1 LVIAG
6 IKIGKIGLIG
16 DGAVPTMS
24 PERLWRIEELYHA
37 AREGTAEERAALLAQ
52 TDPELRREVELLLS
66 DPSGSEFLDRP
77 AILNALELL
86 EHATVTRLHSG
97 ACLGPYRI
105 ESKLGE
111 GGMGDVFRAVDT
123 RLGRAVAIK
132 IAHEQFS
139 DRFEREARAISSL
152 NHPNIC
158 TLYDIGSNYLVMEL
172 VEGETIAARLKSG
185 PLPSK
190 TALLYASQIVAA
202 LVEAHARGIVHR
214 DLKPGNIMV
223 GKSCIKVLD
232 FGLAKSGQDETVTA
246 SHRIMGTPA
255 YMAPEQ
261 RQGKTADARSDIYS
275 FGCVLYEML
284 TGATL
289 SSGRRRIASRKLER
303 IVSRCLEE
311 DPARRWQSASELQR
325 ELATVTLPRRWT
337 RAAAVATAI
346 LVMSAA
352 AYFAFR
358 RPAKLTA
365 KDTVVLAEFE
375 NKTGDPVFDQT
386 LRQGLTVQL
395 EQSPFLSLVS
405 DQRTQQVLRF
415 MNRPPETRLTP
426 EISREICERT
436 GSSAVLEGSIAA
448 LGSQYILWLRAR
460 NCRTGDVLAEQQ
472 AQAERKEGV
481 LKALSGMATQ
491 MRTRLG
497 ESLAS
502 IQEHSTP
509 LEQATT
515 SSLEA
520 LKAYSAATIAQSA
533 HGAPAAIPHY
543 QHAIAIDPQFA
554 MAHAYLGFR
563 WSDTGQTDQGADE
576 VRKAYALRDRVSDRE
591 RRFILMLYDRQV
603 TGNLQKELQTLESWA
618 QTYPRDAYARGILG
632 GWVSFGTGQY
642 ERGIQA
648 SQEAIWL
655 HGTSPFPY
663 ANIAIHNLCL
673 NRFAEA
679 ADILRLGAERKVE
692 IPEFVVNRYYL
703 AFLKGDQAGMEREI
717 ARVSGTAVEDSIS
730 HHQALVFARSGRM
743 GQARTMWERAITSAQ
758 QAGKRETAA
767 TYEAAAAVS
776 EAHCGNMVAARKRA
790 RAALELA
797 KGRDVVY
804 AAAFALALS
813 GEGSESL
820 RLAADLEKRFPEDT
834 PVLFEYL
841 PTLHALSA
849 LAARTPLDAV
859 KRLERAIPYD
869 FAMPG
874 TVLFAKFGGLYTVY
888 VRGQAYLA
896 AGRGQEAAAEFQKI
910 LDHRGIVLADPVG
923 ALAHLQL
930 GRAYVVS
937 GDRIKAR
944 SAYQDFLAIWKDAD
958 PDIPILKQAKAEYAK
973 LQ

>member
-1 LVIAG
+1 MSAERFREIA
-6 IKIGKIGLIG
+6 
-16 DGAVPTMS
+16 
-24 PERLWRIEELYHA
+24 ELYHA
-37 AREGTAEERAALLAQ
+37 AREGTAGERAALLEQA
-52 TDPELRREVELLLS
+52 DPALRREVESLLAQP
-66 DPSGSEFLDRP
+66 DSGELPDRP
-77 AILNALELL
+77 VIENAPELL
-86 EHATVTRLHSG
+86 ENASVTVLALG

-111 GGMGDVFRAVDT
+111 GGMGEVFRAIDT

-132 IAHEQFS
+132 MTRKQFS
-139 DRFEREARAISSL
+139 TRFEREARAISSL

-158 TLYDIGSNYLVMEL
+158 TVHDAGPNYLVMEL
-172 VEGETIAARLKSG
+172 VEGETIATLLKKG
-185 PLPSK
+185 PLPQK
-190 TALLYASQIVAA
+190 TALLFASQILAA
-202 LVEAHARGIVHR
+202 LVEAHAKGIIHR
-214 DLKPGNIMV
+214 DLKPGNIMIA
-223 GKSCIKVLD
+223 KSGVKVLD
-232 FGLAKSGQDETVTA
+232 FGLAKSEQDETVTA
-246 SHRIMGTPA
+246 THMVIGTPA

-261 RQGKTADARSDIYS
+261 REGKAADPRSDIYS

-284 TGATL
+284 TGAGL

-303 IVSRCLEE
+303 IVGRCLEE

-325 ELATVTLPRRWT
+325 ELATVTLPQRWT

-346 LVMSAA
+346 LVMSAG

-365 KDTVVLAEFE
+365 KDTVVLTEFE

-460 NCRTGDVLAEQQ
+460 NCRTGEVLAEEQ
-472 AQAERKEGV
+472 AQAERKERV
-481 LKALSGMATQ
+481 LQALSGIAIQ

-502 IQEHSTP
+502 VQEHSTA
-509 LEQATT
+509 LEEATT
-515 SSLEA
+515 SSLAA
-520 LKAYSAATIAQSA
+520 LQAYSAAQIALFA
-533 HGAPAAIPHY
+533 HGSAAAIPHF

-563 WSDTGQTDQGADE
+563 LSDMGQTDQGADE
-576 VRKAYALRDRVSDRE
+576 VRIAYALRDRVSDRE

-618 QTYPRDAYARGILG
+618 QTYPRDAYALGILG
-632 GWVSFGTGQY
+632 AWASFGTGQY

-648 SQEAIWL
+648 AQEAIRL
-655 HGTSPFPY
+655 DGTVPFPY
-663 ANIAIHNLCL
+663 ATIAINNLCL
-673 NRFAEA
+673 NRFEQA
-679 ADILRLGAERKVE
+679 ADSLRLGAERKLE
-692 IPEFVVNRYYL
+692 IPQFLVNRYYL

-717 ARVSGTAVEDSIS
+717 ARAPEEHAADEIS
-730 HHQALVFARSGRM
+730 HHQALVLARSGRM
-743 GQARTMWERAITSAQ
+743 GQARTMWERAIASAQ
-758 QAGKRETAA
+758 QAGNRETAA
-767 TYEAAAAVS
+767 NYEAATAVC
-776 EAHCGNMVAARKRA
+776 EAHCGNMAAARKRA

-797 KGRDVVY
+797 KNRDVVY

-820 RLAADLEKRFPEDT
+820 RLAADLEERFPEDT
-834 PVLFEYL
+834 PVLFEYV

-849 LAARTPLDAV
+849 LAARAPLDAV

-958 PDIPILKQAKAEYAK
+958 PGIPTLKQAKAEYAK

>member
-1 LVIAG
+1 
-6 IKIGKIGLIG
+6 
-16 DGAVPTMS
+16 MS
-24 PERLWRIEELYHA
+24 PEQFRRIEELYNA
-37 AREGTAEERAALLAQ
+37 AREGTPGERAALLAQ
-52 TDPELRREVELLLS
+52 ADPEMRREVESLLCVA
-66 DPSGSEFLDRP
+66 GGGEFLDLP
-77 AILNALELL
+77 AFQNAPELL
-86 EHATVTRLHSG
+86 EDVTLTRLRSG
-97 ACLGPYRI
+97 ACLGAYRI

-111 GGMGDVFRAVDT
+111 GGMGEVFRAVDT

-132 IAHEQFS
+132 TTHGRFS
-139 DRFEREARAISSL
+139 VRFEREARTIASL
-152 NHPNIC
+152 NHPHIC
-158 TLYDIGSNYLVMEL
+158 TLYDVGPNYLVMEL
-172 VEGETIAARLKSG
+172 VEGETIAARLKTG
-185 PLPSK
+185 PLPMN
-190 TALLYASQIVAA
+190 TALRYALQITAA
-202 LVEAHARGIVHR
+202 LLEAHGKGIVHR

-223 GKSCIKVLD
+223 GKSGIKVLD
-232 FGLAKSGQDETVTA
+232 FGLARSGQDETITG
-246 SHRIMGTPA
+246 SHMIMGTPA

-284 TGATL
+284 TGARL
-289 SSGRRRIASRKLER
+289 SSGRRRIPSRKMER

-311 DPARRWQSASELQR
+311 DPARRWQSASELQP

-337 RAAAVATAI
+337 RVAAVATAI

-460 NCRTGDVLAEQQ
+460 NCRTGEVLAEEQ
-472 AQAERKEGV
+472 AQAERKERV
-481 LKALSGMATQ
+481 LQALSGIAIQ

-502 IQEHSTP
+502 VQEHSTA
-509 LEQATT
+509 LEEATT

-520 LKAYSAATIAQSA
+520 LKAYSAAQIALFA
-533 HGAPAAIPHY
+533 HGNAAAIPHF
-543 QHAIAIDPQFA
+543 QRAIAMDPQFA

-563 WSDTGQTDQGADE
+563 LSDIGQTDQGADE
-576 VRKAYALRDRVSDRE
+576 VRIAYALRDRVSDRE
-591 RRFILMLYDRQV
+591 RRYILMLYDRQV

-642 ERGIQA
+642 KRGIQA
-648 SQEAIWL
+648 SQEAIGL
-655 HGTSPFPY
+655 DGTIPFPY
-663 ANIAIHNLCL
+663 ASIAIHNLCL

-679 ADILRLGAERKVE
+679 ANILRLGAERKFE
-692 IPEFVVNRYYL
+692 IPEFLVIRYYL
-703 AFLKGDQAGMEREI
+703 AFLKGDTAGMEREI
-717 ARVSGTAVEDSIS
+717 ARASGTAVEDSIS
-730 HHQALVFARSGRM
+730 HHQALVLARSGRM
-743 GQARTMWERAITSAQ
+743 GQARNMWERAIASAQ

-767 TYEAAAAVS
+767 NYEAATAVC
-776 EAHCGNMVAARKRA
+776 EAHCGNMAAARKRA

-820 RLAADLEKRFPEDT
+820 RLGADLEKRFPEDT

-849 LAARTPLDAV
+849 LAARAPSDAV
-859 KRLERAIPYD
+859 ERLQRAGPYD

-874 TVLFAKFGGLYTVY
+874 TAFFAMFGGLYPAY

-896 AGRGQEAAAEFQKI
+896 AGRGQEAATEFQKV
-910 LDHRGIVLADPVG
+910 LNHRGIVLADPIG
-923 ALAHLQL
+923 TLAHLQL
-930 GRAYVVS
+930 GRAYIVS
-937 GDRIKAR
+937 GDMAKAKN
-944 SAYQDFLAIWKDAD
+944 AYQDFLTLWKDAD
-958 PDIPILKQAKAEYAK
+958 ADIPILKQAKAEYAK
-973 LQ
+973 LHL

>member
-1 LVIAG
+1 
-6 IKIGKIGLIG
+6 
-16 DGAVPTMS
+16 MS
-24 PERLWRIEELYHA
+24 PERLGRIEELYHA

-52 TDPELRREVELLLS
+52 TDPELRREVELLLA
-66 DPSGSEFLDRP
+66 DPGGCEFLDRP
-77 AILNALELL
+77 AIQNAPELL
-86 EHATVTRLHSG
+86 ADSTVTGLAAGVS
-97 ACLGPYRI
+97 LGPYRI

-111 GGMGDVFRAVDT
+111 GGMGQVFRAVDT
-123 RLGRAVAIK
+123 RLGRAVAVK
-132 IAHEQFS
+132 TMHKQFTT
-139 DRFEREARAISSL
+139 RFGREARAIASL

-158 TLYDIGSNYLVMEL
+158 TLYDVGSNYLVMEL
-172 VEGETIAARLKSG
+172 VQGETLAARLKTG
-185 PLPSK
+185 PLPMK
-190 TALLYASQIVAA
+190 TALVYARQIAAA
-202 LVEAHARGIVHR
+202 LVEAHVKRIIHR
-214 DLKPGNIMV
+214 DLKPGNIMIATSGV
-223 GKSCIKVLD
+223 KVLD
-232 FGLAKSGQDETVTA
+232 FGLARSGQDETLTA
-246 SHRIMGTPA
+246 SRMVMGTPA

-261 RQGKTADARSDIYS
+261 REGKAADARSDIYS

-284 TGATL
+284 TGARL

-303 IVSRCLEE
+303 IVGRCLEE

-395 EQSPFLSLVS
+395 EQSPFLSLIS
-405 DQRTQQVLRF
+405 DQQTQQELRF

-426 EISREICERT
+426 EISREICDRT
-436 GSSAVLEGSIAA
+436 GGSAVLEGSIAA

-460 NCRTGDVLAEQQ
+460 NCRTGEVLAEQQ

-520 LKAYSAATIAQSA
+520 LKAYSAAQIALFA
-533 HGAPAAIPHY
+533 HGSAAAIPHF

-576 VRKAYALRDRVSDRE
+576 VRIAYALRDRVSDRE

-632 GWVSFGTGQY
+632 AWVSFGTGQY

-648 SQEAIWL
+648 AREAIRL
-655 HGTSPFPY
+655 DGTSPFPY
-663 ANIAIHNLCL
+663 ANIAINNLCL

-679 ADILRLGAERKVE
+679 ADSLRLGAERKFE
-692 IPEFVVNRYYL
+692 IPEFLVNRYYL

-717 ARVSGTAVEDSIS
+717 ARASGTAVEDSIS
-730 HHQALVFARSGRM
+730 HHQALVLARSGRM
-743 GQARTMWERAITSAQ
+743 GQARTMWERAIASAQ
-758 QAGKRETAA
+758 QAGNRETAA
-767 TYEAAAAVS
+767 IYRAAEAVC
-776 EAHCGNMVAARKRA
+776 EAHCENWSAARKRA
-790 RAALELA
+790 RAALEVA
-797 KGRDVVY
+797 KGRDVEY

-813 GEGSESL
+813 GDGSESL
-820 RLAADLEKRFPEDT
+820 RLAAGLEKRFSEDT

-849 LAARTPLDAV
+849 LAARAPLDAV